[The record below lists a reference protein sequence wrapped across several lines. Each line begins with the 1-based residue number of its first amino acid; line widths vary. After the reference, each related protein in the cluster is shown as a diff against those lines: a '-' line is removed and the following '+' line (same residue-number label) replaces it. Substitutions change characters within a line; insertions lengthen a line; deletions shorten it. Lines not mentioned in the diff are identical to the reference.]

1 MILSAGKHFFDF
13 DKKTYLMG
21 ILNVTPDSF
30 SDGGRFFDKNAAVD
44 HAFAMAEEGADV
56 IDVGGESTRPG
67 SEPVGQDIELKRTI
81 PVIEELTQ
89 KNPKLGIPISIDTYR
104 ARTAEAAL
112 EAGASIVNDI
122 SGLRGDPFM
131 PYVVAKKNAAVIIM
145 HMKGSPGTMQAN
157 PVYANL
163 FGEIAAYLSDSIEI
177 AVKAGVPADKILIDP
192 GIGFGKTF
200 NHNLLLL
207 KGLGQ
212 LKALGKPIV
221 AGTSRKA
228 FIGHILEQPEP
239 PDRLTG
245 SLAAA
250 VISVLN
256 GANVIRAHDVK
267 ETAMAIK
274 IADAVRYAN

>member
-1 MILSAGKHFFDF
+1 
-13 DKKTYLMG
+13 MG

-30 SDGGRFFDKNAAVD
+30 SDGGRFFDKNAAVAR
-44 HAFAMAEEGADV
+44 AFEMAGEGADI

-67 SEPVGQDIELKRTI
+67 AEPVGQDVELKRTI
-81 PVIEELTQ
+81 PVIEWLTQ

-104 ARTAEAAL
+104 ARTAEEAL
-112 EAGASIVNDI
+112 EAGASIVNDV
-122 SGLRGDPFM
+122 SGLSGDPAM
-131 PYVVAKKNAAVIIM
+131 SYVVAKKNAAVIIM
-145 HMKGSPGTMQAN
+145 HIKGTPRSMQAN
-157 PVYANL
+157 PVYADL
-163 FGEIAAYLSDSIEI
+163 FGEIAAYLADGIETAI
-177 AVKAGVPADKILIDP
+177 KAGIPADKILIDP

-200 NHNLLLL
+200 DHNLLLL
-207 KGLGQ
+207 QGLGR
-212 LKALGKPIV
+212 LRALGKPIV

-228 FIGHILEQPEP
+228 FIGHILGQPEP
-239 PDRLTG
+239 SDRLTG

-250 VISVLN
+250 AISVLN